1 MIKISLNEE
10 LEKLLLGK
18 GAIKVGFTTLE
29 TLAGG
34 PPGSDITY
42 VLPEAQSAIS
52 YALPLNRDLIRPYLK
67 KEPNSRVNLENDRFN
82 VTMKAWD
89 ISKEVAELLR
99 KKGFK
104 AFAVM
109 SNFKY
114 RKDSEDWN
122 YELTPDIS
130 LRYLALRG
138 GVGSFGWSGNLGLK
152 GYGPLFTLGGIV
164 TSAMLEPTDP
174 IPESESFCNKCKVCV
189 KVCAFRMFDEEEE
202 VTIKIGGQEYTHAK
216 RIDKGRCHMVCGGYS
231 GLDITGKWSTWSAGR
246 YEQPK
251 TKHEAI
257 VSLIRAQKNW
267 FKLPKREDAKFY
279 DYKDIE
285 ELQNVP
291 FIGNKTVK
299 LGNYLLFTCGHCQIV
314 CWGDPK
320 ETNENYRL
328 LKNSGCVVQKEDGS
342 IVVLPPVEA
351 KKAFD
356 NLDPEHKKLYH

>member
-1 MIKISLNEE
+1 MSLQKEIKEYL
-10 LEKLLLGK
+10 LEQ
-18 GAIKVGFTTLE
+18 GAVKVGFTTLE
-29 TLAGG
+29 TLEGG

-67 KEPNSRVNLENDRFN
+67 KEPNSRCELEKDRFDLN
-82 VTMKAWD
+82 MKGWD
-89 ISKEVAELLR
+89 ISKKVAELLK

-104 AFAVM
+104 AFPVM
-109 SNFKY
+109 QNFKY
-114 RKDSEDWN
+114 RKELEDWK
-122 YELTPDIS
+122 YELPPDIS
-130 LRYLALRG
+130 LRYLAVRG
-138 GVGSFGWSGNLGLK
+138 GVGLFGWSGNLGLK
-152 GYGPLFTLGGIV
+152 GYGPNLVLGAIV
-164 TSAMLEPTDP
+164 TSAKLEPTDP
-174 IPESESFCNKCKVCV
+174 LPESESFCNKCKVCV

-267 FKLPKREDAKFY
+267 FKLPKREDVKFY

-291 FIGNKTVK
+291 FIGHKTVK
-299 LGNYLLFTCGHCQIV
+299 LGEYLSFTCGHCQIV

-328 LKNSGCVVQKEDGS
+328 LRNSGCVVQKEDGT
-342 IVVLPPVEA
+342 IVVLPPEEA

-356 NLDPEHKKLYH
+356 ELNPEHKKLYQ